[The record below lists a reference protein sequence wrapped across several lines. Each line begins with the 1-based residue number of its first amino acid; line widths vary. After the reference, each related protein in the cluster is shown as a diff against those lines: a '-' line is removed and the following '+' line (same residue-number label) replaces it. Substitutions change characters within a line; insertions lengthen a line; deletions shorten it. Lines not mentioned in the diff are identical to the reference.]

1 MGLETADYRRESE
14 VMQKQAIFKNQDDR
28 IAASVPF
35 VQALARRLAVSMPH
49 SIDIG
54 DLVQDGMIERIA
66 QDCQTIDL
74 LGGEMQK
81 AGNA

>member
-1 MGLETADYRRESE
+1 MGLPRGPVAGAGAMLEKSLKDGSANAAGVAS
-14 VMQKQAIFKNQDDR
+14 AIR
-28 IAASVPF
+28 IAAD
-35 VQALARRLAVSMPH
+35 M
-49 SIDIG
+49 
-54 DLVQDGMIERIA
+54 VQDGMIERIA